1 MEDHSDHHKHMIK
14 EYRSKFWVSLI
25 FTIPVLLLSPFLQ
38 SVLGFG
44 GLFKF
49 AGQDYLLFLFA
60 SLVFFYGGWPFL
72 RDGYKELKE
81 KQPGMMVLIALAI
94 IIAYSYSSA
103 VVFGLAGKLFFWEL
117 VTLIDVMLLGHWIE
131 MRSVQSASKALEKLA
146 QLVPSKAHKLKEN
159 GEVEEVPI
167 KELEVDDKVIIKP
180 GEKIPVDA
188 EVISGQSTVNESMIT
203 GETKPIEK
211 QEGDE
216 VIGGSLNN
224 EGSLTVKVKKLGE
237 NSYLSQVIKLV
248 KEAQAS
254 KSKAQNMADK
264 AAYWL
269 TIIAITVGAFTLF
282 SWLAFSSQSFV
293 YALERTVTVM
303 VITCPHALGLAVP
316 LVVSVSTSKSAQAG
330 ILIRNRT
337 PFEQAKEV
345 DTVMFDKTVT
355 LTTGNFGVSDVIVSQ
370 NSDVNKE
377 NLLQLAGSIENKS
390 EHSLGE
396 GIVKTAK
403 EKDISL
409 KTVSNFNSIPGKGVE
424 GIVDGEKIRVVSPSY
439 LNENNIDYDF
449 EIKPLQ
455 KEGKTVVFVLESNK
469 PLGAIGLSDI
479 IRDESKQAIEKL
491 EAKGI
496 KTMMITGDNKEVAE
510 TVANKLGIAE
520 YFAEVLPED
529 KANKVKEVQKRGDK
543 VAMVGD
549 GVNDAPALAQ
559 ADVGIA
565 IGAGTDVAVE
575 TADIVLVK
583 NNPLDVIKVLKFS
596 SQTNSKMIQ
605 NLFWATGYNAFMI
618 PLAAGVFIP
627 FGLVV
632 GPAFGALL
640 MSLSTVIVAINAK
653 FLRL

>member
-14 EYRSKFWVSLI
+14 EYRFKFWVSLI
-25 FTIPVLLLSPFLQ
+25 FTIPVLLLSPLLQ

-44 GLFKF
+44 DLFEF

-103 VVFGLAGKLFFWEL
+103 VVFGLTGKLFFWEL

-131 MRSVQSASKALEKLA
+131 MRSVQSASKALEELA
-146 QLVPSKAHKLKEN
+146 QLVPSQAHKLKEN
-159 GEVEEVPI
+159 GEVEEAPI
-167 KELEVDDKVIIKP
+167 KELEVDDKVMIKP

-188 EVISGQSTVNESMIT
+188 EVVSGQSTVNESMIT

-254 KSKAQNMADK
+254 KSKAQNIADK

-269 TIIAITVGAFTLF
+269 TIIAITIGAFTLF

-345 DTVMFDKTVT
+345 DTVMFDKTGT

-390 EHSLGE
+390 EHSIGE

-409 KTVSNFNSIPGKGVE
+409 KTVNNFNSIPGKGVE
-424 GIVDGEKIRVVSPSY
+424 GIVDGEKIKVVSPNY
-439 LNENNIDYDF
+439 LNENNIEYDF
-449 EIKPLQ
+449 EIKSLQ
-455 KEGKTVVFVLESNK
+455 KEGKTVVFVLEGNK

-479 IRDESKQAIEKL
+479 IREESKQAIEKL
-491 EAKGI
+491 EAKDI

-510 TVANKLGIAE
+510 TVANKLGIVE

-575 TADIVLVK
+575 TTDIVLVK
-583 NNPLDVIKVLKFS
+583 NNPLDAVKVLKFS

>member
-1 MEDHSDHHKHMIK
+1 MIK
-14 EYRSKFWVSLI
+14 EYRFKFWVSLI

-38 SVLGFG
+38 SLLGFG

-49 AGQDYLLFLFA
+49 TGQDYLLFLFA

-131 MRSVQSASKALEKLA
+131 MRTVQSASKALEKLA

-167 KELEVDDKVIIKP
+167 KELEVDNKVIIKP

-224 EGSLTVKVKKLGE
+224 EGSLTVKVKKIGE
-237 NSYLSQVIKLV
+237 DSYLSQVIKLV

-337 PFEQAKEV
+337 AFEQAKEV
-345 DTVMFDKTVT
+345 DTVMFDKTGT

-370 NSDVNKE
+370 NSSDVNKE

-390 EHSLGE
+390 EHSIGE

-424 GIVDGEKIRVVSPSY
+424 GIVDGEEIKVVSPSY

-543 VAMVGD
+543 VAMIGD